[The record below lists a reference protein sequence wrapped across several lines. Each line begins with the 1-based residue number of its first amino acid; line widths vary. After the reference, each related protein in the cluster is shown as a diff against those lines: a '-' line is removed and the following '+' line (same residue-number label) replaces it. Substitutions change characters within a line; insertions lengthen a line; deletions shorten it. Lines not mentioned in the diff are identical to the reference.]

1 MTNEQRAKIKAWF
14 EDKKP
19 YYQPSYHSLK
29 DEHSKKLLKLIL
41 IIVAI
46 IGVFIFGAKN
56 NIINSS
62 NSMILIGIGAVI
74 AIYYSVPVF
83 KLSSRINDAEA
94 EYKRL
99 NNLYLARISTKEL
112 DELISMDKQYLQEK
126 GMDELNI
133 NNDEL
138 ISDTI
143 YVKSIAD
150 ISPSRGQDFYIKD
163 GEIRFNIMKHN
174 FFYFK
179 DKNLAIYSVD
189 FNHSLGKAV
198 SSVTEEIHYKDIT
211 NIRVE
216 TKDDDFIEVYCSQT
230 YMQIIS
236 AGGERLRIFMS
247 SDDFI
252 TNYIKIMTRK
262 YEEDK
267 KYKEDGKYEE
277 AQRLKEISE
286 NAHLEVAENAKNM
299 ISIIRRMRDE
309 AKS

>member
-1 MTNEQRAKIKAWF
+1 MTDTQRAKIKAWF

-19 YYQPSYHSLK
+19 YYQPSYYSLK

-46 IGVFIFGAKN
+46 IGVFIFIFGAKK

-62 NSMILIGIGAVI
+62 NNMILIGIGAVI

-83 KLSSRINDAEA
+83 KLSSRINDIKA
-94 EYKRL
+94 EYRRL

-112 DELISMDKQYLQEK
+112 DELINMDKQDLQEK
-126 GMDELNI
+126 GMDELNL

-138 ISDTI
+138 KSDTI

-150 ISPSRGQDFYIKD
+150 ISASRGQDLATKD
-163 GEIRFNIMKHN
+163 SEIRFNIMKHN

-179 DKNLAIYSVD
+179 ENKLAIYSVD

-211 NIRVE
+211 KIRVE
-216 TKDDDFIEVYCSQT
+216 TKDDKFIEVDCSQT
-230 YMQIIS
+230 YMQIGS
-236 AGGERLRIFMS
+236 AGGESLKIFMS

-252 TNYIKIMTRK
+252 ANYRKIMIKK

-267 KYKEDGKYEE
+267 NYEE

-286 NAHLEVAENAKNM
+286 NAHLEVAENAKTTINV
-299 ISIIRRMRDE
+299 IRRMTDE

>member
-19 YYQPSYHSLK
+19 YYQPLYYSLK

-74 AIYYSVPVF
+74 AIYHSVPVF
-83 KLSSRINDAEA
+83 KLSSRINDIEA

-112 DELISMDKQYLQEK
+112 DELINMDKQYLQEK
-126 GMDELNI
+126 GMDELNL

-143 YVKSIAD
+143 YVKSIAN
-150 ISPSRGQDFYIKD
+150 ISMSRGQDLATKD

-179 DKNLAIYSVD
+179 EKKLAIYSVD
-189 FNHSLGKAV
+189 YNHSLGKAV
-198 SSVTEEIHYKDIT
+198 SNLTEEIFYKDIV
-211 NIRVE
+211 NMRVATE
-216 TKDDDFIEVYCSQT
+216 DDKFIGIDCSQT
-230 YMQIIS
+230 YMQLVS
-236 AGGERLRIFMS
+236 VGGESLRIFMS

-252 TNYIKIMTRK
+252 ANYRKIMIKK

-267 KYKEDGKYEE
+267 NRDE
-277 AQRLKEISE
+277 AERLKEISE
-286 NAHLEVAENAKNM
+286 NAHLEVAENAKNT
-299 ISIIRRMRDE
+299 INVIRRMTDE

>member
-1 MTNEQRAKIKAWF
+1 MTDTQRAKIKAWF

-19 YYQPSYHSLK
+19 YYQPSYYSLK

-112 DELISMDKQYLQEK
+112 DELINIDKQDLQEK
-126 GMDELNI
+126 GMDELNLK
-133 NNDEL
+133 NDEL
-138 ISDTI
+138 ISDI
-143 YVKSIAD
+143 FYVKSIAD

-163 GEIRFNIMKHN
+163 DEIRFNIMKHN

-179 DKNLAIYSVD
+179 DKKLAIYSVD

-198 SSVTEEIHYKDIT
+198 SNVIEEINYKDIT

-230 YMQIIS
+230 YMQISS

-252 TNYIKIMTRK
+252 ANYRKIMIKK

-267 KYKEDGKYEE
+267 NYEE

-286 NAHLEVAENAKNM
+286 NAHLEVAENAKNTFKI
-299 ISIIRRMRDE
+299 ISRMKDE

>member
-19 YYQPSYHSLK
+19 YYQPLYYSLK

-112 DELISMDKQYLQEK
+112 DELINIDKQDLQEK
-126 GMDELNI
+126 GMDELNLK
-133 NNDEL
+133 NDEL
-138 ISDTI
+138 ISDI
-143 YVKSIAD
+143 FYVKSIAD

-163 GEIRFNIMKHN
+163 DEIRFNIMKHN

-179 DKNLAIYSVD
+179 DKKLAIYSVD

-198 SSVTEEIHYKDIT
+198 SNVIEEINYKDIT

-230 YMQIIS
+230 YMQISS

-252 TNYIKIMTRK
+252 ANYRKIMIKK
-262 YEEDK
+262 YEED
-267 KYKEDGKYEE
+267 GKYQE

-286 NAHLEVAENAKNM
+286 NAHLEVAENAKNTFKI
-299 ISIIRRMRDE
+299 ISRMKDE

>member
-1 MTNEQRAKIKAWF
+1 MTDTQRAKIKAWF

-19 YYQPSYHSLK
+19 YYQPSYYSLK

-83 KLSSRINDAEA
+83 KLSSRINDIEA
-94 EYKRL
+94 EYNRL

-112 DELISMDKQYLQEK
+112 DELISMDNQDLQKK
-126 GMDELNI
+126 GMKELNI

-150 ISPSRGQDFYIKD
+150 ISTSRGQDFYTKD

-211 NIRVE
+211 KIRVE
-216 TKDDDFIEVYCSQT
+216 TKDDEFIGIDCSQT
-230 YMQIIS
+230 YMQIGS
-236 AGGERLRIFMS
+236 AGGESLKIFMS

-252 TNYIKIMTRK
+252 TNYRKIMIKK

-267 KYKEDGKYEE
+267 NYEK

-286 NAHLEVAENAKNM
+286 NAHLEVAENAKTTINV
-299 ISIIRRMRDE
+299 IRRMKDE

>member
-1 MTNEQRAKIKAWF
+1 MTDTQRAKIKAWF

-19 YYQPSYHSLK
+19 YYQPSYYSLK

-112 DELISMDKQYLQEK
+112 DELINMDKQDLQEK
-126 GMDELNI
+126 GMDELNLK
-133 NNDEL
+133 NDEL
-138 ISDTI
+138 ISDI
-143 YVKSIAD
+143 FYVKSIAD

-163 GEIRFNIMKHN
+163 DEIRFNIMKHN

-179 DKNLAIYSVD
+179 DKKLAIYSVD

-198 SSVTEEIHYKDIT
+198 SNVIEEINYKDIT

-230 YMQIIS
+230 YMQISS

-252 TNYIKIMTRK
+252 ANYRKIMIKK
-262 YEEDK
+262 YEED
-267 KYKEDGKYEE
+267 GKYQE

-286 NAHLEVAENAKNM
+286 NAHLEVAENAKNTFKI
-299 ISIIRRMRDE
+299 ISRMKDE

>member
-1 MTNEQRAKIKAWF
+1 MTDTQRAKIKAWF

-19 YYQPSYHSLK
+19 YYQPSYYSLK

-112 DELISMDKQYLQEK
+112 DELINIDKQDLQEK
-126 GMDELNI
+126 GMDELNLK
-133 NNDEL
+133 NDEL
-138 ISDTI
+138 ISDI
-143 YVKSIAD
+143 FYVKSIAD

-163 GEIRFNIMKHN
+163 DEIRFNIMKHN

-179 DKNLAIYSVD
+179 DKKLAIYSVD

-198 SSVTEEIHYKDIT
+198 SNVIEEINYKDIT

-230 YMQIIS
+230 YMQISS

-252 TNYIKIMTRK
+252 ANYRKIMIKK
-262 YEEDK
+262 YEED
-267 KYKEDGKYEE
+267 GKYQE

-286 NAHLEVAENAKNM
+286 NAHLEVAENAKNTFKI
-299 ISIIRRMRDE
+299 ISRMKDE

>member
-19 YYQPSYHSLK
+19 YYQPLYYSLK

-112 DELISMDKQYLQEK
+112 DELINIDKQYLQEK
-126 GMDELNI
+126 GMDELNL

-138 ISDTI
+138 ISYTI
-143 YVKSIAD
+143 YVKSIAN
-150 ISPSRGQDFYIKD
+150 ISMSRGQDLATKD

-174 FFYFK
+174 FFYFQNNK
-179 DKNLAIYSVD
+179 LAIYSVD

-198 SSVTEEIHYKDIT
+198 SSVAEEINYKDIT

-216 TKDDDFIEVYCSQT
+216 TKDDDFMEVYCSQT

-252 TNYIKIMTRK
+252 TNYRKIMTRK
-262 YEEDK
+262 YEEDGN
-267 KYKEDGKYEE
+267 YQE

-286 NAHLEVAENAKNM
+286 NAHLEVAENAKTTINV
-299 ISIIRRMRDE
+299 IRRMKDE